1 MNACGKRGGN
11 NCAVLVSSTL
21 RVLAYLLTNLSQPTK
36 STVRNVYSAAGR
48 EGNAV
53 RRTLVTVARVIARL
67 PPFSPIPT
75 RIGEVHRKLN
85 FSET

>member
-1 MNACGKRGGN
+1 VVVVPECEH
-11 NCAVLVSSTL
+11 VI
-21 RVLAYLLTNLSQPTK
+21 
-36 STVRNVYSAAGR
+36 
-48 EGNAV
+48 
-53 RRTLVTVARVIARL
+53 IARL